1 MSQLMEDTS
10 RKPRPSRA
18 CEICHEKKRKRR
30 RLDSTATATSPKR
43 DSWLQG
49 RDVLDEQHN
58 SLSQPTTPLSPRRQD
73 VRIPAGPNHCIGN
86 QPVPPVETPTADPV
100 DNETPDSRGYLG
112 RLEYLGVAASQAKG
126 TTEAPASE
134 NILSA
139 EEKAILK
146 IHRAFNL
153 PPPAIQQ
160 TLIDTFKT
168 YCAPWTP
175 IVENSWLRE
184 PRSNP
189 PSLLL
194 LQSVFVAGSRFAAA
208 PHISASS
215 ETYYRRAKALF
226 FSSYE
231 KNPIIR
237 TAAACLLNWFN
248 PSAPEEVSL
257 DSSNFWLRV
266 AVSIAYQIGLHR
278 EPPRGKFASYRRRLW
293 WTLVAR
299 DCQISAAHGRPR
311 AISLEDS
318 DVAPLSARDFPA
330 HHDNAEFFMAHVNI
344 SLIMGDVTQTYLRHQ
359 LSPLKRREIRN
370 ALYCWVTELPD
381 KLCLFSQGP
390 ARRLN
395 PYDMC
400 TRSLYVPYFVTVL
413 ILYRSVTP
421 HETSTTIGAVASS
434 FICGIFEEF
443 LARDEC
449 RFLAAGFKFYAFA
462 AGVAQL
468 NARPYVSLQSDIR
481 HQVETVKHAL
491 TAHSERWPSAKNNI
505 RILENIGK
513 TMPTQMQQTDY
524 LPVLSGHHEAS
535 PLFRAFGPELCH
547 MWYLVDQKS
556 AAARNE
562 SMRKVPW
569 QTDDCSDTSVQPGSK
584 EPQAGLP
591 MVPPQPPL
599 APGDFADPLTSLPM
613 LDTQSPDLTMDPGIW
628 TWPVLSGNWLLD
640 GLPGGY
646 PAGEGW
652 E

>member
-1 MSQLMEDTS
+1 
-10 RKPRPSRA
+10 
-18 CEICHEKKRKRR
+18 
-30 RLDSTATATSPKR
+30 
-43 DSWLQG
+43 
-49 RDVLDEQHN
+49 
-58 SLSQPTTPLSPRRQD
+58 
-73 VRIPAGPNHCIGN
+73 
-86 QPVPPVETPTADPV
+86 TPTADPV

-112 RLEYLGVAASQAKG
+112 RLEYLGVAAAQAKG

-146 IHRAFNL
+146 VHRAFDL

-160 TLIDTFKT
+160 SLIDTFKT

-194 LQSVFVAGSRFAAA
+194 LQSVFVAGSRLAAA

-231 KNPIIR
+231 KNPIIKI
-237 TAAACLLNWFN
+237 AAACLLNWFN

-266 AVSIAYQIGLHR
+266 AVSVAYQIGLHR
-278 EPPRGKFASYRRRLW
+278 EPTRGKFASYRRRLW

-330 HHDNAEFFMAHVNI
+330 HNNNAEFFMAHVNI

-395 PYDMC
+395 PYNMC
-400 TRSLYVPYFVTVL
+400 TRSLYIPYFVTVL

-421 HETSTTIGAVASS
+421 HEISTAIAAVASS

-468 NARPYVSLQSDIR
+468 NARSYVSLQSDIR
-481 HQVETVKHAL
+481 QEVETVKNALMAHA
-491 TAHSERWPSAKNNI
+491 ERWPSAKNNI
-505 RILENIGK
+505 RILENISK
-513 TMPTQMQQTDY
+513 TMPTQAQQTDQ
-524 LPVLSGHHEAS
+524 LPVLPSHHDAF

-547 MWYLVDQKS
+547 MWYLVDPKS

-562 SMRKVPW
+562 NMGKVPW
-569 QTDDCSDTSVQPGSK
+569 QTAEFSETPVQPGSRGS
-584 EPQAGLP
+584 QAGLP
-591 MVPPQPPL
+591 MAPQPPF
-599 APGDFADPLTSLPM
+599 APGGFADPLTSLPM
-613 LDTQSPDLTMDPGIW
+613 VDTQSPDLTMDSSIW

-646 PAGEGW
+646 PSGEGW